1 MKALWTIVSVLIMI
15 VGLFGTVLPFLP
27 GIVLIYAGYL
37 FYGFV
42 TGWHAYGTGTV
53 VAWGIVTCLLML
65 LDFYAGS
72 IGAKRFGASRFGMSG
87 SFIGGAAGALVAGL
101 PGLILGPL
109 VGAVVGELMG
119 GRSRRQALRSA
130 WGSIIGFVTGS
141 LLRIAVGVVM
151 IGTFLW
157 LVLS

>member
-1 MKALWTIVSVLIMI
+1 MNTLWTIVSILIMI

-42 TGWHAYGTGTV
+42 TDWHAYGATTV
-53 VAWGIVTCLLML
+53 VVWGVVTCLLAL

-72 IGAKRFGASRFGMSG
+72 IGARKFGASRFGMWG
-87 SFIGGAAGALVAGL
+87 SFIGGAVGALVAGL
-101 PGLILGPL
+101 PGLILGPF
-109 VGAVVGELMG
+109 VGAMAGELMG
-119 GRSRRQALRSA
+119 GRSHQQALRSA

-157 LVLS
+157 LVL